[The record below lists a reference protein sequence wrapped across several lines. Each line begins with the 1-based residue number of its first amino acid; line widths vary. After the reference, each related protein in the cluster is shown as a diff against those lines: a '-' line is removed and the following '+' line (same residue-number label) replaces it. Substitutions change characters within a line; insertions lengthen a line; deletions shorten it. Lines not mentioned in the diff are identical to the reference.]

1 MTYWRVWGAVVVV
14 AGLMG
19 CGVVGCGGGA
29 AEPTE
34 TASRGDSTIGD
45 EREEREDGSQ
55 ITGLMGTIRQDQV
68 QNTLEPRMNSF
79 LRCFEQRM
87 GEVEFLSGEVRL
99 SFRIDTSGQV
109 MWVFPSQ
116 TTVGDLAAERCVLD
130 VARRAHFPRPHG
142 GEAEFTWGFAFD
154 APEDVRLPTSWE
166 ATHIGPTLL
175 SRAPNLG
182 SQCGARGVRVTAY
195 VAPGGRV
202 LTAGGSATSQD
213 QLPAVECVV
222 TAVRELAMP
231 DPGSYAAKVTFLV
244 Q

>member
-1 MTYWRVWGAVVVV
+1 MEHWRLWGTVV
-14 AGLMG
+14 AIAGAAGLT
-19 CGVVGCGGGA
+19 GCGGSS
-29 AEPTE
+29 EPTE
-34 TASRGDSTIGD
+34 TAARGDSTVGE

-68 QNTLEPRMNSF
+68 QTTLEPRMNSF

-99 SFRIDTSGQV
+99 SFRIDVEGHV

-116 TTVGDLAAERCVLD
+116 TTIGDLAAERCVLD
-130 VARRAHFPRPHG
+130 VARRAHFPRPRG

-154 APEDVRLPTSWE
+154 APDDVRLPTSWE
-166 ATHIGPTLL
+166 ATHIGPALL
-175 SRAPNLG
+175 SGAPDLG
-182 SQCGARGVRVTAY
+182 PRCGASGVRVTAY

-202 LTAGGSATSQD
+202 LTAGGSVTSQD
-213 QLPAVECVV
+213 QLQAIECVV
-222 TAVRELAMP
+222 SAVRALTMP